1 MYKYQIGLCT
11 PFYFKTLA
19 NQPPAKSFPVNET
32 ATFTE
37 IAAKVGLDEPNLKR
51 LLRHAMTNRI
61 FKEVKPVVVAHTAIS
76 KVLAE
81 RSGFVVP
88 RFLIAP
94 PGALRIPGQLPFPMV
109 VKPRYGDASEG
120 ISSAALVTTGR
131 RLAERIEYLRR
142 EGCEDIICEEYIRGR
157 EFFVGVVHDRIVHP
171 KEFIFRNGSR
181 GAPRLA
187 TASFKFDAGYRKR
200 WGIHAVSP
208 QLSNELLNKLS
219 QLVRRTSVA
228 LKIRDYGRFDLK
240 LTPDDEWVFLE
251 ANPNTGLAP
260 PGKNWMGTWDGVDYE
275 AMISAILRGAMA
287 RHKRTS
293 C

>member
-1 MYKYQIGLCT
+1 MIE
-11 PFYFKTLA
+11 KT
-19 NQPPAKSFPVNET
+19 K
-32 ATFTE
+32 
-37 IAAKVGLDEPNLKR
+37 PNLVFN
-51 LLRHAMTNRI
+51 LTD
-61 FKEVKPVVVAHTAIS
+61 VADGDRSKDAHLCAFLELIKVPYTGAGPQGLMLARDKAIS

-88 RFLIAP
+88 RFLIVP

-157 EFFVGVVHDRIVHP
+157 EFFVGVVHNRIVHP